1 MVKSYILRGEFM
13 NEVFKKLKAFL
24 LCVGSACTAFLL
36 FVLCGKK
43 LHNNRSTDDR
53 IKEATDGIQGTTDR
67 LRTTT
72 ERFKDANG
80 RLEKLIEDIE
90 ETGVKKKC

>member
-1 MVKSYILRGEFM
+1 M
-13 NEVFKKLKAFL
+13 NEVIKRIKTFL
-24 LCVGSACTAFLL
+24 LCIGSACATFLL
-36 FVLCGKK
+36 FVLCGKM

-90 ETGVKKKC
+90 ETGEKKQC

>member
-1 MVKSYILRGEFM
+1 M
-13 NEVFKKLKAFL
+13 NEVIKRIKTFL
-24 LCVGSACTAFLL
+24 FGFGSACAALLL

-43 LHNNRSTDDR
+43 LHNNRSTDDG
-53 IKEATDGIQGTTDR
+53 IKEATDR

-90 ETGVKKKC
+90 ETGVEKKC

>member
-13 NEVFKKLKAFL
+13 NEVFKKLKTCI
-24 LCVGSACTAFLL
+24 LCIGSACAAFLL

-43 LHNNRSTDDR
+43 LHNNRNTTER
-53 IKEATDGIQGTTDR
+53 IKDTADGIQGTTKELRNTTDR
-67 LRTTT
+67 L
-72 ERFKDANG
+72 KNANG

-90 ETGVKKKC
+90 RTGEKK

>member
-1 MVKSYILRGEFM
+1 M
-13 NEVFKKLKAFL
+13 NEVFKKLKTCI
-24 LCVGSACTAFLL
+24 LCIGSACAAFLL

-43 LHNNRSTDDR
+43 LHNNRSADDR

-67 LRTTT
+67 IRTTT
-72 ERFKDANG
+72 ERLKDTNG

-90 ETGVKKKC
+90 KTGVEKKC

>member
-1 MVKSYILRGEFM
+1 M
-13 NEVFKKLKAFL
+13 NEVIKRIKTFVFGF
-24 LCVGSACTAFLL
+24 GSACAAFLL

>member
-1 MVKSYILRGEFM
+1 M
-13 NEVFKKLKAFL
+13 NEVIKRIKTFVFGF
-24 LCVGSACTAFLL
+24 GSACATFLL

-53 IKEATDGIQGTTDR
+53 IKDATDGIQGTTEELRNTTDR
-67 LRTTT
+67 L
-72 ERFKDANG
+72 KNANG

-90 ETGVKKKC
+90 RTGEKKQC